1 MYDYF
6 THAENPEKS
15 PYDIKDIECGCG
27 FNLAQFLVQ
36 QNSDDFITEVID
48 TIEQNDITEFE
59 ELVWYA
65 RDNDTALLGLI
76 IERTYFSLAIWTPVG
91 ITLSDYKKQS
101 KNKEQ
106 ILMETIK
113 LNRIEELLN
122 TIITIIQK
130 ELQTQNSYGIITQK
144 ELLKLLQISPNTLKS
159 WENKG
164 LKRLEPPIEGTR
176 TVYYK
181 MEDVIEFLTI

>member
-1 MYDYF
+1 
-6 THAENPEKS
+6 
-15 PYDIKDIECGCG
+15 
-27 FNLAQFLVQ
+27 
-36 QNSDDFITEVID
+36 
-48 TIEQNDITEFE
+48 
-59 ELVWYA
+59 
-65 RDNDTALLGLI
+65 
-76 IERTYFSLAIWTPVG
+76 
-91 ITLSDYKKQS
+91 
-101 KNKEQ
+101 
-106 ILMETIK
+106 METIK

-130 ELQTQNSYGIITQK
+130 ELQTKNSYGIITQK

-181 MEDVIEFLTI
+181 MEDVIGFLTI